1 LELPQR
7 EIGGQLPAWED
18 LCAQAAWARERGAAL
33 QMDGARLW
41 EAAPGYGRSY
51 ADAAALFDSVYVSFY
66 KGVGAIAGSALAGPA
81 GVGAEA
87 RIWQKRHGG
96 KLIQIYPYV
105 ISARLKLRERLP
117 RFPGYHQRALSVAR
131 ALAAIPGV
139 RVNPDPPHAHMM
151 HVFLPGDPECL
162 MQT

>member
-1 LELPQR
+1 
-7 EIGGQLPAWED
+7 
-18 LCAQAAWARERGAAL
+18 
-33 QMDGARLW
+33 
-41 EAAPGYGRSY
+41 
-51 ADAAALFDSVYVSFY
+51 
-66 KGVGAIAGSALAGPA
+66 AIAGSALAGPA
-81 GVGAEA
+81 DFIAEA

-131 ALAAIPGV
+131 ALTAIPGV

-151 HVFLPGDPECL
+151 HVFLPGDPETL
-162 MQT
+162 MERALEIARQERVALFRALRPADVPGYAAFELTVGDATCALEDTEIEALFR